1 MNAILADF
9 LRRNEVGGLAV
20 KLTELAHAG
29 VISLLGARAE
39 GQQLEIIGE
48 GF

>member
-1 MNAILADF
+1 MDAILAD
-9 LRRNEVGGLAV
+9 LLGRNQVGRLAV
-20 KLTELAHAG
+20 ELAELAHAG